1 MNYVLCNVYATLLL
15 KNCNVLKFT
24 DMTTIASYIFV
35 NKGFIN
41 NYFSIFT
48 KSFQLISVAPSY
60 NTKSG
65 RNGLLFVP
73 NYNSVKFERKSMIHS
88 VTLTW
93 DHLQDKFAVYDFF

>member
-1 MNYVLCNVYATLLL
+1 M
-15 KNCNVLKFT
+15 
-24 DMTTIASYIFV
+24 
-35 NKGFIN
+35 
-41 NYFSIFT
+41 
-48 KSFQLISVAPSY
+48 SVAPSY